1 MRHRRSSQAWWEM
14 AFEKP
19 FARWLRG
26 RQTCE
31 RGNDGI
37 IAQDDAL
44 KQPERRPVRY
54 ALYMLRLCVMK
65 FVLQDPRVIHYAGLP
80 PSEIASRKTAFRQVR
95 CEADILWLNLP
106 SEAKKCICRH
116 VRTPRRN
123 PLV

>member
-37 IAQDDAL
+37 IAQDDA
-44 KQPERRPVRY
+44 PERRPVRY
-54 ALYMLRLCVMK
+54 ALHMLRDEVCFARSIESFIMQVFHDQRSLLVK
-65 FVLQDPRVIHYAGLP
+65 RHSG
-80 PSEIASRKTAFRQVR
+80 RKM
-95 CEADILWLNLP
+95 
-106 SEAKKCICRH
+106 
-116 VRTPRRN
+116 
-123 PLV
+123 

>member
-37 IAQDDAL
+37 IAQDHAL
-44 KQPERRPVRY
+44 KHPERRPVRY
-54 ALYMLRLCVMK
+54 ALYVLRDEVRFARSIESFIM
-65 FVLQDPRVIHYAGLP
+65 
-80 PSEIASRKTAFRQVR
+80 QVFHDQR
-95 CEADILWLNLP
+95 SLLV
-106 SEAKKCICRH
+106 KRH
-116 VRTPRRN
+116 SGR
-123 PLV
+123 